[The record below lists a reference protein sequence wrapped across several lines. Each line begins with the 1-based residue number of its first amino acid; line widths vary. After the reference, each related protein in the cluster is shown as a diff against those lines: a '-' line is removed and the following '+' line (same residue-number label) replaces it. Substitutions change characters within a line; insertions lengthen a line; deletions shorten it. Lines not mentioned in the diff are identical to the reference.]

1 MNFRRV
7 ASVKFCCWAIVV
19 VKVLWEVRL
28 GHLRAAYQAQTQTS
42 GVVEERRSVGS
53 RLARLA
59 VGHTDT
65 QPKKRKVV
73 GKKTSPSL
81 H

>member
-1 MNFRRV
+1 
-7 ASVKFCCWAIVV
+7 
-19 VKVLWEVRL
+19 L

-59 VGHTDT
+59 VGHTHT

-73 GKKTSPSL
+73 GKKNISL
-81 H
+81 FTLTNEKKQQVPRGP